1 MNGERKHIFDDP
13 RSVRRLLIVFGISC
27 VLLLLLDLAD
37 YWKLWS
43 FKDHVHYP
51 VESVPSF
58 YGAYGFIGCVLLV
71 LAAKI
76 LRKIVMRREDYYDQ

>member
-1 MNGERKHIFDDP
+1 MTDERKHIFDDP
-13 RSVRRLLIVFGISC
+13 RNVRRLLIVFGIC
-27 VLLLLLDLAD
+27 CFLLLLIDFAD
-37 YWKLWS
+37 YSGMWS
-43 FKDHVHYP
+43 FKEHVHYP

-71 LAAKI
+71 LAAKV